1 MLRLAAAVLVAA
13 LLAIGVA
20 LAARSAVLHEAVYA
34 VWLVPLGELVLL
46 GAGQYYY
53 RFRFRRA
60 PGKFQLLIFQV
71 TTTGNEQARVNEIIA
86 SVRAYRLPMPHEIWV
101 AAEPGHEN
109 CYPQADRVIE
119 VPAGFRAR
127 SQRKARALE
136 YTRRLRAAEG
146 LGRADVKIL
155 FNDDDVAP
163 TKGYIEKAFVADYDI
178 CEGEIG
184 RAHV

>member
-1 MLRLAAAVLVAA
+1 VSAGNGRHAMPFRPLSRRRFRRPVMLRLAGAVLVAA

-71 TTTGNEQARVNEIIA
+71 TTTG
-86 SVRAYRLPMPHEIWV
+86 
-101 AAEPGHEN
+101 
-109 CYPQADRVIE
+109 
-119 VPAGFRAR
+119 
-127 SQRKARALE
+127 K
-136 YTRRLRAAEG
+136 
-146 LGRADVKIL
+146 
-155 FNDDDVAP
+155 
-163 TKGYIEKAFVADYDI
+163 
-178 CEGEIG
+178 IG
-184 RAHV
+184 RASCRERVLYRV